1 MRWLVRAIGS
11 DGTLPVACTSA
22 GQDDDENAGV
32 PTQSAT
38 GASDHNEPNR
48 GGRRLTVQPSAGPR
62 QSMTIPTSNLAHLLI
77 QTARRFPD
85 RPALVWR
92 NDTWTWAGF
101 RDRVQAAAAALS
113 AQGVRHGDRVLLHAR
128 NGNAVLETMFTTWM
142 IGATWVPTNFRLT
155 PPEVAYLAQSSGA
168 AVHIFDSAF
177 PEHAAAAK
185 AENPACR
192 LEVWIGEGSPNWESL
207 ATHATRA
214 EVPADVDRDHP
225 AWFFY
230 TSGTTG
236 RPKAGV
242 LTHGQLE
249 YVVCNHLCDL
259 MPGTTE
265 QDASLVVAPLS
276 HGAGIHALPQIAR
289 GAVTVLLPSEKL
301 DCEEAWRLVEKHRVT
316 NMFTVPTILTMLTRH
331 ESVDRYDH
339 SSLRYVI
346 YAGAP
351 MYRADQVHALR
362 KLGKVI
368 VQYFGL
374 GEVTGNITVLPP
386 HLHSEDDAGM
396 PVGSCGF
403 PRTGMDV
410 AILDDQGQRLPA
422 GTTGEICVRG
432 PGVFAGYH
440 DNPDATA
447 KAFVHGWFHTGD
459 LGHMD
464 ERGFVYITGRASDM
478 YISGGS
484 NIYPREIEEVLL
496 THPAVVEACVVG
508 MPHEK
513 WGESGTAVLV
523 LEQDAQVTSPEMLA
537 HLEGKLAKYKWP
549 ERFVVWPELPKSG
562 YGKVTKRE
570 VKRLL
575 QEDIR

>member
-1 MRWLVRAIGS
+1 VK
-11 DGTLPVACTSA
+11 
-22 GQDDDENAGV
+22 
-32 PTQSAT
+32 
-38 GASDHNEPNR
+38 
-48 GGRRLTVQPSAGPR
+48 
-62 QSMTIPTSNLAHLLI
+62 
-77 QTARRFPD
+77 
-85 RPALVWR
+85 
-92 NDTWTWAGF
+92 
-101 RDRVQAAAAALS
+101 
-113 AQGVRHGDRVLLHAR
+113 HGDKILLHAR
-128 NGNAVLETMFTTWM
+128 NSNAVLESMFASWM
-142 IGATWVPTNFRLT
+142 LGATWVPTNFRLT
-155 PPEVAYLAQSSGA
+155 PPEVSYLAQSSGA
-168 AVHIFDSAF
+168 CVHIFDSAF
-177 PEHAAAAK
+177 PDHAALARD
-185 AENPACR
+185 ENRACK
-192 LEVWIGEGSPNWESL
+192 LEIWIGEGALTWDSL
-207 ATHATRA
+207 AVEQHAPLR
-214 EVPADVDRDHP
+214 PADVDRDHA

-242 LTHGQLE
+242 LTHGQMD
-249 YVVCNHLCDL
+249 YVICNHLCDL

-265 QDASLVVAPLS
+265 DDASLVVAPLS

-289 GAVTVLLPSEKL
+289 GAPTILLSGERL
-301 DCEEAWRLVEKHRVT
+301 DCEEAWALVEKHRVT

-331 ESVDRYDH
+331 DAMDRYDH

-362 KLGKVI
+362 KLGPVL
-368 VQYFGL
+368 VQYFGM

-386 HLHSEDDAGM
+386 ALHSLDDDKM

-410 AILDDQGQRLPA
+410 TILGADGTHLPP

-440 DNPDATA
+440 NNPESTEKATT
-447 KAFVHGWFHTGD
+447 FGWFHTGD

-464 ERGFVYITGRASDM
+464 ERGFVYITGRESDM

-484 NIYPREIEEVLL
+484 NVYPREIEEVLL
-496 THPAVVEACVVG
+496 THPAVAEACVVG

-513 WGESGTAVLV
+513 WGESGVAVLV
-523 LEQDAQVTSPEMLA
+523 LEAGAAATEAELLA

-549 ERFVVWPELPKSG
+549 ASFAFWPELPKSG
-562 YGKVTKRE
+562 YGKVTKRD
-570 VKRLL
+570 VKQRLS
-575 QEDIR
+575 ITA

>member
-1 MRWLVRAIGS
+1 
-11 DGTLPVACTSA
+11 
-22 GQDDDENAGV
+22 
-32 PTQSAT
+32 
-38 GASDHNEPNR
+38 
-48 GGRRLTVQPSAGPR
+48 
-62 QSMTIPTSNLAHLLI
+62 
-77 QTARRFPD
+77 
-85 RPALVWR
+85 
-92 NDTWTWAGF
+92 
-101 RDRVQAAAAALS
+101 
-113 AQGVRHGDRVLLHAR
+113 VRHGDRILVHAR
-128 NGNAVLETMFTTWM
+128 NSNAVLETMFSAWM
-142 IGATWVPTNFRLT
+142 LGAVWVPTNFRLT

-168 AVHIFDSAF
+168 TVHIFDGAF
-177 PEHAAAAK
+177 PDHAIAARS
-185 AENPACR
+185 ENPACR
-192 LEVWIGEGSPNWESL
+192 LEISIGGSNRDDWEAYAAHPTKL
-207 ATHATRA
+207 MW
-214 EVPADVDRDHP
+214 PADIGRDDP

-236 RPKAGV
+236 HPKAAV
-242 LTHGQLE
+242 LTHGQMD

-289 GAVTVLLPSEKL
+289 GAATILLSGERL
-301 DCEEAWRLVEKHRVT
+301 DCEEAWRLTERHRVT

-339 SSLRYVI
+339 SSLRYII

-362 KLGKVI
+362 KLGKVL

-386 HLHSEDDAGM
+386 SLHSEIDADM

-410 AILDDQGQRLPA
+410 AILDDTGKPVVSGA
-422 GTTGEICVRG
+422 TGEICVRG

-440 DNPDATA
+440 NNPEATA
-447 KAFVHGWFHTGD
+447 KATAHGWFHTGD

-464 ERGFVYITGRASDM
+464 ARGFVYITGRASDM

-484 NIYPREIEEVLL
+484 NVYPREIEEALL
-496 THPAVVEACVVG
+496 LHPAVAEACVIG

-523 LEQDAQVTSPEMLA
+523 LEPGMYASPTELLS
-537 HLEGKLAKYKWP
+537 HLDGRLAKYKWP
-549 ERFVVWPELPKSG
+549 HEFVFWPELPKSG
-562 YGKVTKRE
+562 YGKVTKRD
-570 VKRLL
+570 VKHLL
-575 QEDIR
+575 QKDI

>member
-1 MRWLVRAIGS
+1 M
-11 DGTLPVACTSA
+11 
-22 GQDDDENAGV
+22 
-32 PTQSAT
+32 
-38 GASDHNEPNR
+38 
-48 GGRRLTVQPSAGPR
+48 
-62 QSMTIPTSNLAHLLI
+62 LI

-85 RPALVWR
+85 RPALIWR
-92 NDTWTWAGF
+92 DTTRTWADF
-101 RDRVQAAAAALS
+101 HARVQSSAAALS
-113 AQGVRHGDRVLLHAR
+113 KHGVRHGDRILLHAR
-128 NGNAVLETMFTTWM
+128 NSNAVLESMFAAWM
-142 IGATWVPTNFRLT
+142 LGAVWVPTNFRLT
-155 PPEVAYLAQSSGA
+155 PPEVAYLATSSGA
-168 AVHIFDSAF
+168 SVHIFDSAF
-177 PEHAAAAK
+177 PEHAGAAK

-192 LEVWIGEGSPNWESL
+192 LEIGIGEGALTWKML
-207 ATHATRA
+207 AAGTDRVAR
-214 EVPADVDRDHP
+214 PADVDRDHP

-249 YVVCNHLCDL
+249 YVICNHLCDL
-259 MPGTTE
+259 MPATTE
-265 QDASLVVAPLS
+265 HDVSLVVAPLS
-276 HGAGIHALPQIAR
+276 HGAGIHALPQVAR
-289 GAVTVLLPSEKL
+289 GAATVLMPSERL
-301 DCEEAWRLVEKHRVT
+301 DVAEAWRLVERHRVS

-331 ESVDRYDH
+331 EAVDRFDH

-351 MYRADQVHALR
+351 MYRADQKHALE
-362 KLGKVI
+362 KLGPVL
-368 VQYFGL
+368 VQYFGM

-386 HLHSEDDAGM
+386 SCHSVNDAEM

-410 AILDDQGQRLPA
+410 TILDDAGNHQPP

-440 DNPDATA
+440 DNEEATEKATA
-447 KAFVHGWFHTGD
+447 HGWFHTGD

-484 NIYPREIEEVLL
+484 NVYPREIEEVLL
-496 THPAVVEACVVG
+496 THPAIAEACVVG
-508 MPHEK
+508 VAHEK
-513 WGESGTAVLV
+513 WGETGVAVLV
-523 LEQDAQVTSPEMLA
+523 LNPGMTVTETALTA
-537 HLEGKLAKYKWP
+537 HVEGKLARYKHP
-549 ERFVVWPELPKSG
+549 ASFVFWPELPKSG
-562 YGKVTKRE
+562 YGKVVKRD

-575 QEDIR
+575 EAS